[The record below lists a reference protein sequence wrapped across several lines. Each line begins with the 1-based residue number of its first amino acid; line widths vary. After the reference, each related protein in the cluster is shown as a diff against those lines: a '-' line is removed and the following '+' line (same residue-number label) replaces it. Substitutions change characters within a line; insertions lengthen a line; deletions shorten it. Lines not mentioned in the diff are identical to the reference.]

1 MKFVGTETA
10 DLESKMP
17 EYEKAVQSGIMGA
30 SVKGILNDRGLAL
43 MCAKA
48 ELDGHKELNKSLKM
62 RYDQIMDFFRRHVLY
77 LQSERKKLAEELKFA
92 PDHPKELTKELR
104 EASIHYEKIY
114 RILQEQHQHKFIL
127 SQLAFSSEKEKNEHL
142 NRMEVEMDEHVR
154 LGSIQHLTT
163 LKQMQAKHGCSEEN
177 VIDDTKAEQ
186 TSGTCVG
193 DEKTDE
199 HLVAIMGYN
208 IERTVDYYKTMD
220 LENLDVDDEMAV
232 QKF

>member
-1 MKFVGTETA
+1 MEGWILWAPDPEAPRAIVRGDNLVRKATDDQLEAKYFRYALYIRHIFQQMKFVGTETA

-154 LGSIQHLTT
+154 LGSIQHLRT
-163 LKQMQAKHGCSEEN
+163 LKQM
-177 VIDDTKAEQ
+177 
-186 TSGTCVG
+186 
-193 DEKTDE
+193 
-199 HLVAIMGYN
+199 
-208 IERTVDYYKTMD
+208 
-220 LENLDVDDEMAV
+220 
-232 QKF
+232 